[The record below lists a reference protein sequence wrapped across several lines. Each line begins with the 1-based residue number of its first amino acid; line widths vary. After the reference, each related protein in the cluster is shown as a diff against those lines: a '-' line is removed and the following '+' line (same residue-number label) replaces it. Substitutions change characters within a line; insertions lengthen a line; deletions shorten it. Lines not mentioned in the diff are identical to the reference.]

1 MNRVGAAITGAP
13 PVSLRHADACCKTSP
28 PIPTLDLQQEGAKK
42 RHSNS
47 QVPQFLCARN
57 IMSIQQ
63 RWQLL
68 NPCLSLSVWPL
79 ASYLTYLSLNFLIV
93 EMSMRM
99 QRLRQA
105 V

>member
-1 MNRVGAAITGAP
+1 MP
-13 PVSLRHADACCKTSP
+13 
-28 PIPTLDLQQEGAKK
+28 
-42 RHSNS
+42 
-47 QVPQFLCARN
+47 
-57 IMSIQQ
+57 IQQ
-63 RWQLL
+63 RRQLL

-99 QRLRQA
+99 QRLCELSHPDQRLLERISMST